1 MSVYTVHVESAD
13 ASAANARFIREG
25 FSWAALI
32 FGPLWLLAHRLWLAF
47 LIYSLAITLTAALAH
62 ALHLTNGAA
71 MLLSELVSVYL
82 ALEGHRFWQYRL
94 ENHGWPMVDIVT
106 AANLEAAER
115 IFYSRW
121 PQQQPPAQAALVPV
135 QPVKYSGT
143 DILGLFP
150 QKGM

>member
-1 MSVYTVHVESAD
+1 MSVYTVHVQSAD
-13 ASAANARFIREG
+13 ASAANARFIRDG

-47 LIYSLAITLTAALAH
+47 LMYSLVMTLTAALAQ
-62 ALHLTNGAA
+62 ALGLNNGLA
-71 MLLSELVSVYL
+71 MLLSELISVYV
-82 ALEGHRFWQYRL
+82 ALEAHRFWQYRL

-121 PQQQPPAQAALVPV
+121 PDQRPAPSASVPPQSVR
-135 QPVKYSGT
+135 YSGT
-143 DILGLFP
+143 EILGLFP